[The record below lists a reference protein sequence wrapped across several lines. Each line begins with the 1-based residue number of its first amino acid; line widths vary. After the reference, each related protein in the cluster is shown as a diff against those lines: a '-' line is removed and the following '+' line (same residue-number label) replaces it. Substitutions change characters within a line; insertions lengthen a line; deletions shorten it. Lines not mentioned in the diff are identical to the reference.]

1 MKRAVLY
8 ARVSTT
14 DKGQNPEMQLAEMRQ
29 FATSR
34 GWEIIGE
41 HVDRCSGAKDR
52 RPALDALWRDAKV
65 RRFDV
70 LLVWKLD
77 RFGRS
82 LKQLVNALAE
92 IEALGIALV
101 SLRDGFDLTTP
112 GGRAMYGMVAVM
124 AQFERDLIRE
134 RVIAG
139 IAQAKVEG
147 RTWKRGRSKKPAKL
161 LSRTTLWRRS
171 REARG

>member
-1 MKRAVLY
+1 ME
-8 ARVSTT
+8 AR
-14 DKGQNPEMQLAEMRQ
+14 P
-29 FATSR
+29 
-34 GWEIIGE
+34 
-41 HVDRCSGAKDR
+41 
-52 RPALDALWRDAKV
+52 V
-65 RRFDV
+65 RSKFEA
-70 LLVWKLD
+70 
-77 RFGRS
+77 
-82 LKQLVNALAE
+82 LVNALAE

-139 IAQAKVEG
+139 IAQAKIEG
-147 RTWKRGRSKKPAKL
+147 KVWKRGRSRKPAKL

-171 REARG
+171 REA

>member
-34 GWEIIGE
+34 GWEITGE
-41 HVDRCSGAKDR
+41 HVDHCSGAKDR
-52 RPALDALWRDAKV
+52 RPALDALWKDAKA

-82 LKQLVNALAE
+82 LKRL
-92 IEALGIALV
+92 
-101 SLRDGFDLTTP
+101 
-112 GGRAMYGMVAVM
+112 
-124 AQFERDLIRE
+124 
-134 RVIAG
+134 
-139 IAQAKVEG
+139 
-147 RTWKRGRSKKPAKL
+147 
-161 LSRTTLWRRS
+161 
-171 REARG
+171 